1 MNKLHKPHEIMCY
14 AAIAAA
20 VPLLA
25 KFVEVASGSE
35 LHPTIWH
42 ITWLICGISL
52 VVVCSCLVYIFV
64 AIPLEA
70 VLKRT
75 MKSKVSSERQQKEV
89 ADDKEP
95 AVTVSSENEVDSNIQ
110 ESGQQPDER
119 HQIFQPY
126 VAVDENDR
134 PVVPVLDI
142 LDRIFKE
149 IKTKKDVG
157 IALYCVHDLKW
168 LASYP
173 TYNDMVAVFGTDIVG
188 SKSNYSTYM
197 ALVRQTTDDYSNA
210 TSEFLT
216 DVRAMKPKLRRI
228 EEGMR

>member
-126 VAVDENDR
+126 VAVDGLQAIR
-134 PVVPVLDI
+134 
-142 LDRIFKE
+142 
-149 IKTKKDVG
+149 
-157 IALYCVHDLKW
+157 H
-168 LASYP
+168 
-173 TYNDMVAVFGTDIVG
+173 
-188 SKSNYSTYM
+188 
-197 ALVRQTTDDYSNA
+197 TT
-210 TSEFLT
+210 
-216 DVRAMKPKLRRI
+216 I
-228 EEGMR
+228 W

>member
-1 MNKLHKPHEIMCY
+1 MAYYVAHLRNIAGCCVFLLGVYLCGYTFRGSAEANEEIEGS
-14 AAIAAA
+14 
-20 VPLLA
+20 
-25 KFVEVASGSE
+25 FGEVE
-35 LHPTIWH
+35 
-42 ITWLICGISL
+42 
-52 VVVCSCLVYIFV
+52 
-64 AIPLEA
+64 
-70 VLKRT
+70 
-75 MKSKVSSERQQKEV
+75 
-89 ADDKEP
+89 DDKEP
-95 AVTVSSENEVDSNIQ
+95 EAMITSVNEVDSQ
-110 ESGQQPDER
+110 SKEHGQQLDER

-126 VAVDENDR
+126 VAVDEDDR
-134 PVVPVLDI
+134 PTAPVLDI
-142 LDRIFKE
+142 LDSLFKE
-149 IKTKKDVG
+149 IKAKKDVG
-157 IALYCVHDLKW
+157 IALYCVRDLKW